1 MEKESII
8 EIQKLKKILSESE
21 TVLIGAGS
29 GLSTSAGMLYSGE
42 TFQKNFGD
50 FIQKYHFKDLY
61 TASFHDPRNSGL
73 SGVDLSTMNDILC
86 HQSQFIKNYIL

>member
-1 MEKESII
+1 MDKENMI
-8 EIQKLKKILSESE
+8 EIQKLKKIFSGSE

-50 FIQKYHFKDLY
+50 FIQKISLQRFIH
-61 TASFHDPRNSGL
+61 SFIS
-73 SGVDLSTMNDILC
+73 
-86 HQSQFIKNYIL
+86 